1 MTSIESPSERIKLLV
16 SQLIDGQLSTEQANE
31 LNCLA
36 RADARNLEYVVD
48 QLLLDS
54 LLSDELGGESLTA
67 LVDLVADGPV
77 VSGKIN
83 EKTTPGKVVTGMV
96 GWFGVMAATA
106 CSLLL
111 ATIFLSHMFGQ
122 TAASAAVTELSRII
136 AVTSKPGDRTYQMAV
151 EEAMSPPLRGQGA
164 KSPDHGR
171 PPKPPMDGA
180 VLHVG
185 GGHQFVLVRMT
196 QDGLPFVTGCNG
208 QTSWAV
214 RPDGPVRVSS
224 DLGRFSRDVPG
235 HEHSMPLINIQDGL
249 ERLREA
255 YEVQL
260 LPVEEPEDKS
270 SLDDDG
276 PSRLLVAV
284 KKRSYRGPKRVEITY
299 SVRSGLIRQ
308 MRFVEMPYG
317 PQRLTMRMTL
327 VEGQQLGETFFNHES
342 HHAVDQVI
350 EFED

>member
-1 MTSIESPSERIKLLV
+1 MTSIERPSERIILLV
-16 SQLIDGQLSTEQANE
+16 SQLIDGQLSAEEVDE
-31 LNCLA
+31 LKSLMQ
-36 RADARNLEYVVD
+36 ADARNLEHVVD

-54 LLSDELGGESLTA
+54 LLSEDLGGESLKA
-67 LVDLVADGPV
+67 LVDLVADEPV
-77 VSGKIN
+77 VSD
-83 EKTTPGKVVTGMV
+83 KTSSRKVVSVMV
-96 GWFGVMAATA
+96 GWFGVTAATA

-111 ATIFLSHMFGQ
+111 GTIFIWQMFGQ
-122 TAASAAVTELSRII
+122 TTASAAVMELNRII
-136 AVTSKPGDRTYQMAV
+136 AVTSKPGDRTYQMTV
-151 EEAMSPPLRGQGA
+151 EEAMSPQRRGQGA
-164 KSPDHGR
+164 ESPDHGR

-180 VLHVG
+180 VLHVR

-196 QDGLPFVTGCNG
+196 QDGLPFVTGCNV

-224 DLGRFSRDVPG
+224 ELARFSHDLPG

-260 LPVEEPEDKS
+260 LPVEVQEDKS
-270 SLDDDG
+270 RLDDE

-317 PQRLTMRMTL
+317 PQRLTLRMTL
-327 VEGQQLGETFFNHES
+327 VEAQQLGETFFDHES
-342 HHAVDQVI
+342 HHAVDRVV
-350 EFED
+350 EFEE